1 MGTHKLDGFTII
13 ETVLF
18 LGVSTALIMAM
29 IVGAGASLN
38 VQRYRDA
45 SETFKLVVQQQYA
58 DLISVQNGRGNDWYC
73 GADARP
79 VEDAPVSQSRGQS
92 NCTLAGKYLYVE
104 DDEIT
109 SYTVIANGSEP
120 ALATNDIDSLKN
132 NYTLSVSR
140 VDEES
145 SKLEWGTRIAWP
157 KKING
162 IANVAAGTSRKIG
175 ILVVRS
181 PSSGQIYTFTNSP
194 SDDSIS
200 STKLAQML
208 VPGNKLPGQG
218 EQVICIDS
226 DGLFTSSDRAVVLN
240 SFASTS
246 SAVELRTNDFMKP
259 AVEC

>member
-1 MGTHKLDGFTII
+1 MGTHKNDGFTII

-45 SETFKLVVQQQYA
+45 AETFKLVLQQQYA
-58 DLISVQNGRGNDWYC
+58 DLISVQNGRTNNWYC
-73 GADARP
+73 GADGQP
-79 VEDAPVSQSRGQS
+79 VEGASASQDRGQS
-92 NCTLAGKYLYVE
+92 NCILAGKYLYVE

-109 SYTVIANGSEP
+109 AYTVVATGDEP
-120 ALATNDIDSLKN
+120 ELATNDIETLKN
-132 NYTLSVSR
+132 NYKLNASE
-140 VDEES
+140 VDAEV
-145 SKLEWGTRIAWP
+145 SKLEWGTKIAWP
-157 KKING
+157 KTIKG
-162 IANVAAGTSRKIG
+162 VANVAYGTPRKIG

-194 SDDSIS
+194 SDSSINS
-200 STKLAQML
+200 LKLAQML
-208 VPGNKLPGQG
+208 ETGNKVPGQG

-226 DGLFTSSDRAVVLN
+226 DGLFATSDRAVVLN
-240 SFASTS
+240 SFASTG